1 MFSLSKEKTWIKLA
15 LLLMLVVTLAIS
27 LFAIF
32 KYGNYFLL
40 GSMDKMDNDDVKY
53 VRSAITLLEKG
64 MFTYHDV
71 NTPTVFI
78 MPGHPVLLAG
88 IMQIFG
94 TGDSGITA
102 FRVFQALLQ
111 ACCLYLIFL
120 IGREVFN
127 SKVALLACLIDA
139 LYIPEISNVGV
150 ILTEIEFKTLL
161 LLMVYVSLYALKT
174 RQTKYYFWGGVIWGL
189 TCLFRPTIAAYPGVI
204 LIMWFVHKYSFKEM
218 LKYTLV
224 VVGVF
229 VVIMSPWWV
238 RNYLDFNRVILL
250 TLSSGNPFLQGTY
263 INYDQTRDYVPY
275 TPDPDAIKNDKIEMD
290 TGKYRLMTYGKQHP
304 LEYIKWY
311 TLGKSKYLWITPFY
325 WKQVFDISI
334 KSVVIYNYVILLT
347 AIAGALFMFR
357 KKLYGGIFL
366 FSTLAY
372 FNVMHLPYFT
382 FSRYVYPVMPL
393 VMLFSAYGLISISG
407 GLYGLIRF
415 GLPKGKQLPSIKV

>member
-15 LLLMLVVTLAIS
+15 LLLMLVITLAMS

-139 LYIPEISNVGV
+139 LYISNG
-150 ILTEIEFKTLL
+150 ICIPIC
-161 LLMVYVSLYALKT
+161 
-174 RQTKYYFWGGVIWGL
+174 TK
-189 TCLFRPTIAAYPGVI
+189 
-204 LIMWFVHKYSFKEM
+204 
-218 LKYTLV
+218 
-224 VVGVF
+224 
-229 VVIMSPWWV
+229 
-238 RNYLDFNRVILL
+238 N
-250 TLSSGNPFLQGTY
+250 
-263 INYDQTRDYVPY
+263 
-275 TPDPDAIKNDKIEMD
+275 TPD
-290 TGKYRLMTYGKQHP
+290 
-304 LEYIKWY
+304 
-311 TLGKSKYLWITPFY
+311 
-325 WKQVFDISI
+325 
-334 KSVVIYNYVILLT
+334 
-347 AIAGALFMFR
+347 
-357 KKLYGGIFL
+357 
-366 FSTLAY
+366 
-372 FNVMHLPYFT
+372 
-382 FSRYVYPVMPL
+382 
-393 VMLFSAYGLISISG
+393 
-407 GLYGLIRF
+407 
-415 GLPKGKQLPSIKV
+415 